1 MAGHQILVVEDD
13 GATRSLVGEML
24 QSEGYDVSTA
34 GNGAEAIRRMVE
46 RKPCVILLDYEMPVM
61 DGHDFHEVQKR
72 VAPDVPVICVT
83 GAANAAQTARLVGAS
98 AVHTKPLDLGALA
111 ADVAE
116 LCARPHAHQHAAA
129 VEASIQ
135 LEQRAASTPS
145 RSDG

>member
-1 MAGHQILVVEDD
+1 MAGHHILVVEDD

-46 RKPCVILLDYEMPVM
+46 RKPCVILLDFEMPVM

-72 VAPDVPVICVT
+72 LAPDVPVICLT
-83 GAANAAQTARLVGAS
+83 GAANPAETGRLVGAS
-98 AVHTKPLDLGALA
+98 AVHTKPLDLGTL
-111 ADVAE
+111 VANVSQ
-116 LCARPHAHQHAAA
+116 LCARPHAHQYTAA

-135 LEQRAASTPS
+135 LEQRGASTHKPS
-145 RSDG
+145 DS

>member
-1 MAGHQILVVEDD
+1 MAGHHILVVEDD

-46 RKPCVILLDYEMPVM
+46 RKPCVILLDFEMPVM

-72 VAPDVPVICVT
+72 LAPDVPVICLT
-83 GAANAAQTARLVGAS
+83 GAADAEQTGRLVGAS
-98 AVHTKPLDLGALA
+98 AVHTKPLDLGTLA
-111 ADVAE
+111 ANVSQ
-116 LCARPHAHQHAAA
+116 LCARPHAHQYAAA

-135 LEQRAASTPS
+135 LEQRGASTHKPS
-145 RSDG
+145 DS